1 MIIFIPSFIII
12 FGLLIFSVLLA
23 SFSRSWLS
31 LWFRLELNI
40 LIFLPLISFRRK
52 IYELENRIKYFLI
65 QRIASLWFLFRIL
78 LFSFK
83 LYVVQVVVLLR
94 IIIKLG
100 VFPFHGWFFRV
111 MSTAAWKFFFL
122 FSTLQ
127 KFIPLIVLRNVL
139 FPSIVMVMVISL
151 TLGFILSIGSSFLSA
166 RLVLTLSSLNNV
178 RWILLRLQR
187 RTTFWLI
194 YIGLYIVLLVPVI
207 GFLFSLSL
215 PYSGLFFSSNTSV
228 REKLLFSSCVFSLGG
243 LPPFLGFFNKF
254 IMIKLILNQIR
265 LFLVLLIILS
275 SLFLLFYYIRLVF
288 SSLRAYPTR
297 VVNGKPSSTTKMG
310 LALVVSF
317 LLIFFLIYVGT

>member
-1 MIIFIPSFIII
+1 M
-12 FGLLIFSVLLA
+12 V
-23 SFSRSWLS
+23 
-31 LWFRLELNI
+31 
-40 LIFLPLISFRRK
+40 
-52 IYELENRIKYFLI
+52 

-83 LYVVQVVVLLR
+83 LYVTQVIVLLR

-100 VFPFHGWFFRV
+100 VFPFHGWFFRII
-111 MSTAAWKFFFL
+111 STAAWKFFFL

-127 KFIPLIVLRNVL
+127 KFIPLIILRNVL
-139 FPSIVMVMVISL
+139 FPSILMVMTIGL
-151 TLGFILSIGSSFLSA
+151 TLGFILSIGTSFLSA

-194 YIGLYIVLLVPVI
+194 YIRLYMVLLIPVT
-207 GFLFSLSL
+207 GFLSSLSL

-254 IMIKLILNQIR
+254 IIIKLILNQVR
-265 LFLVLLIILS
+265 LFLVILIILS
-275 SLFLLFYYIRLVF
+275 SLFLLFYYMRLVF
-288 SSLRAYPTR
+288 SSLRAYPTGGIR
-297 VVNGKPSSTTKMG
+297 GKPSSTTKLG

-317 LLIFFLIYVGT
+317 LLIFFLMYVGT

>member
-1 MIIFIPSFIII
+1 M
-12 FGLLIFSVLLA
+12 
-23 SFSRSWLS
+23 
-31 LWFRLELNI
+31 
-40 LIFLPLISFRRK
+40 FLPLISFRSK
-52 IYELENRIKYFLI
+52 IYELENRIKYFLV

-83 LYVVQVVVLLR
+83 LYVVQIIVLLR

-100 VFPFHGWFFRV
+100 VFPFHGWFFRI

-139 FPSIVMVMVISL
+139 FPAIAMTLVISL
-151 TLGFILSIGSSFLSA
+151 TLGFILSIGTSFLSA

-194 YIGLYIVLLVPVI
+194 YIGLYMVLLIPVI
-207 GFLFSLSL
+207 GFLFSLVL
-215 PYSGLFFSSNTSV
+215 PYSGIFFSSNTSV
-228 REKLLFSSCVFSLGG
+228 REKLLFSSCIFSLGG

-254 IMIKLILNQIR
+254 IMIKLILNQVR
-265 LFLVLLIILS
+265 LFLISLIILS

-288 SSLRAYPTR
+288 SSLRAYPVR
-297 VVNGKPSSTTKMG
+297 GISGKPSGAAKMG
-310 LALVVSF
+310 WALVISF
-317 LLIFFLIYVGT
+317 LLIFFLICAGT

>member
-1 MIIFIPSFIII
+1 MTIGF
-12 FGLLIFSVLLA
+12 
-23 SFSRSWLS
+23 
-31 LWFRLELNI
+31 
-40 LIFLPLISFRRK
+40 
-52 IYELENRIKYFLI
+52 
-65 QRIASLWFLFRIL
+65 
-78 LFSFK
+78 
-83 LYVVQVVVLLR
+83 
-94 IIIKLG
+94 
-100 VFPFHGWFFRV
+100 
-111 MSTAAWKFFFL
+111 
-122 FSTLQ
+122 
-127 KFIPLIVLRNVL
+127 
-139 FPSIVMVMVISL
+139 
-151 TLGFILSIGSSFLSA
+151 TLGFILSIGTSFLSA

-194 YIGLYIVLLVPVI
+194 YIRLYIVLLVPVI

-254 IMIKLILNQIR
+254 IMI
-265 LFLVLLIILS
+265 LS

-317 LLIFFLIYVGT
+317 LLIFFLISVGT